1 MTSVQIGDSEFNYFS
16 SLTSTTTYVNT
27 VVEKGE
33 TIINEDTVQAVTAM
47 LGTLQVGGATL
58 GRNGVFQVMA
68 QNGTIYF
75 RVDEDGTRIESINVT
90 DGTAAH
96 QVEIDGTT
104 GEITATGNITAPN
117 ITDLE
122 NRVAAL
128 ENA

>member
-1 MTSVQIGDSEFNYFS
+1 MERG
-16 SLTSTTTYVNT
+16 
-27 VVEKGE
+27 G
-33 TIINEDTVQAVTAM
+33 TIINEDTIQAVTAM

-75 RVDEDGTRIESINVT
+75 RVTSAGIQIESLTAT
-90 DGTAAH
+90 DGTVAH
-96 QVEIDGTT
+96 QVEIDGAT
-104 GEITATGNITAPN
+104 GEITATGDITAPN

-122 NRVAAL
+122 SRVSAL

>member
-1 MTSVQIGDSEFNYFS
+1 
-16 SLTSTTTYVNT
+16 
-27 VVEKGE
+27 
-33 TIINEDTVQAVTAM
+33 M

-68 QNGTIYF
+68 RNGKIYF
-75 RVDEDGTRIESINVT
+75 RVDEDGVRIESVTAT

-104 GEITATGNITAPN
+104 GEITATGDIAAPN

-122 NRVAAL
+122 SRVTAL